1 MKKIDIYFYNRNN
14 PEKQMSIIEIKADSV
29 KVNIFLINSDGQFST
44 YILVKEVN
52 KLKNVLGLYSGVKRI
67 NILFEKDMDESMILT
82 VVPKLHEILYSYLN
96 KKGLE
101 IKLYNVTDNVN
112 RIMEVLTQYK
122 DIILNPNKTP
132 TSYMEWIKQSVPSNY
147 NIEIISEGFP
157 LIEAVGRGS
166 QYPYYFVHIF
176 PKQIDENKT
185 DIYMVGKA
193 ITYDTGGLNVK
204 HAHMHDMK
212 TDMAGSAIALSVLK
226 ILAMNSQNNISLLLP
241 IVENMIG
248 SAATKPG
255 SVIKT
260 RLGKTV
266 EIIDTDA
273 EGRLCIADC
282 MEFIENILRQNKRRE
297 MTLIIDIATLTGN
310 ASRITHTISSIS
322 MCNKIAINYNSMLMK
337 IGNKIGEYVDYLQ
350 LRKEY
355 DDFMESNV
363 ADVKNHSDNIKA
375 GCIMG
380 GAFIN
385 YFVNKNTP
393 WIHLDV
399 ANVTYVNEMPTSYG
413 INLLY
418 RFLQNLN

>member
-14 PEKQMSIIEIKADSV
+14 PDESMSLIETKENSV
-29 KVNIFLINSDGQFST
+29 KVNIYMLNIDEFST
-44 YILVKEVN
+44 YNLVKELK
-52 KLKNVLGLYSGVKRI
+52 KLNSIIGLYSNLKRI
-67 NILFEKDMDESMILT
+67 NIIFEKDMNENMILT
-82 VVPKLHEILYSYLN
+82 VVTKLHDILYSYLN
-96 KKGLE
+96 RKGQE
-101 IKLYNVTDNVN
+101 IKLYNVTDKVKQF
-112 RIMEVLTQYK
+112 MEVLTSYK
-122 DIILNPNKTP
+122 NIVMDPNKTP
-132 TSYMEWIKQSVPSNY
+132 VTYLEWIKMNIPSNY
-147 NIEIISEGFP
+147 NIDIMSEGFP

-166 QYPYYFVHIF
+166 IHPYYFVFIS
-176 PKQIDENKT
+176 PKGVDMNKT
-185 DIYMVGKA
+185 DMYMVGKA

-204 HAHMHDMK
+204 TGHMHEMK
-212 TDMAGSAIALSVLK
+212 TDMIGSAIILSVLN
-226 ILAMNSQNNISLLLP
+226 LLNIIKSYNIYLLLP

-248 SAATKPG
+248 PAGTKPG
-255 SVIKT
+255 SIVRT
-260 RLGKTV
+260 QLGKTV

-282 MEFIENILRQNKRRE
+282 MEFIEMKLRENKRRE
-297 MTLIIDIATLTGN
+297 DTLILDIATLTGN
-310 ASRITHTISSIS
+310 ASRITHSIS
-322 MCNKIAINYNSMLMK
+322 CISMSNKLGIKYNSSLVK

-355 DDFMESNV
+355 DDYMDSNV
-363 ADVKNHSDNIKA
+363 ADIKNHSDSVKA

-399 ANVTYVNEMPTSYG
+399 ANVTYINEKPTSYG

-418 RFLQNLN
+418 QFLQSN

>member
-14 PEKQMSIIEIKADSV
+14 PDESMSLIETKGNSV
-29 KVNIFLINSDGQFST
+29 KVNIYMLNTDRFST
-44 YILVKEVN
+44 YNLVKELK
-52 KLKNVLGLYSGVKRI
+52 KLNSIIGLYSNLKRI
-67 NILFEKDMDESMILT
+67 NIIFDKNMNENMILT
-82 VVPKLHEILYSYLN
+82 VVTKLHDILYNYLN
-96 KKGLE
+96 RKGQE
-101 IKLYNVTDNVN
+101 IKLYNVTDKVTQF
-112 RIMEVLTQYK
+112 MEVLTSYK
-122 DIILNPNKTP
+122 NIVMDPNKTP
-132 TSYMEWIKQSVPSNY
+132 VTYLEWIKMNIPSNY
-147 NIEIISEGFP
+147 NIDIMSEGFP

-166 QYPYYFVHIF
+166 IHPYYFVFIS
-176 PKQIDENKT
+176 PKGVDMNKT
-185 DIYMVGKA
+185 DMYLVGKA

-204 HAHMHDMK
+204 TGHMHEMK
-212 TDMAGSAIALSVLK
+212 TDMIGSAIILSVLN
-226 ILAMNSQNNISLLLP
+226 LLNIIKSYNIYLLLP

-248 SAATKPG
+248 PAGTKPG
-255 SVIKT
+255 SIVQT
-260 RLGKTV
+260 QLGKTV

-282 MEFIENILRQNKRRE
+282 MEFIEMKLRENKRRE
-297 MTLIIDIATLTGN
+297 MTLILDIATLTGN
-310 ASRITHTISSIS
+310 ASRITHSIS
-322 MCNKIAINYNSMLMK
+322 CISMSNKIGTKYNSSLVK

-355 DDFMESNV
+355 DDYMDSNV
-363 ADVKNHSDNIKA
+363 ADIKNHSDSVKA

-399 ANVTYVNEMPTSYG
+399 ANVTYINEKPTSYG

-418 RFLQNLN
+418 QFLQSN